1 MLIIAVEGE
10 SDKGAV
16 EALLNRLE
24 KHADILLMR
33 GNRPIKIANKI
44 VAKATKYMSRGV
56 RIEKIIVLKD
66 LHEYREEIIKRHL
79 ETIRQR
85 VQHLARY
92 YGIIVRYAIEAWILA
107 DVSCLQKTLG
117 ITTRQINPESIER
130 PNEYLDAL
138 FMKKNKRYV
147 KSKALLYRLVK
158 NIDIN
163 TAIKNSK
170 SFHEFISALKDP

>member
-16 EALLNRLE
+16 KALLNRLG

-33 GNRPIKIANKI
+33 GNRPTKIANKI
-44 VAKATKYMSRGV
+44 VARATKYMGKGA

-66 LHEYREEIIKRHL
+66 LHEYKEETIRKHL

-85 VQHLARY
+85 VQHLAKY
-92 YGIIVRYAIEAWILA
+92 YGIIVQYAIEAWILA

-117 ITTRQINPESIER
+117 ITTRQIDPESIER
-130 PNEYLDAL
+130 PNEYLDTL

-147 KSKALLYRLVK
+147 KSKALLYELVK
-158 NIDIN
+158 NIDMN

-170 SFHEFISALKDP
+170 SLSEFINALKDP

>member
-10 SDKGAV
+10 SDKGV
-16 EALLNRLE
+16 VGALLNRLG

-33 GNRPIKIANKI
+33 GNRPTKIANKI
-44 VAKATKYMSRGV
+44 VARTIKYVGKGI

-66 LHEYREEIIKRHL
+66 LHEYREEVIRKHL
-79 ETIRQR
+79 ETIKKR

-117 ITTRQINPESIER
+117 ITTRQIDPESIER

-147 KSKALLYRLVK
+147 KSRTLLYELAK

-163 TAIKNSK
+163 TATKNSK
-170 SFHEFISALKDP
+170 SFREFIYALKDP